1 MHRATAF
8 KDQENRRDM
17 RRSTV
22 YDHGPQA
29 FGVKLQLKPDD
40 VDLLVGGT
48 FDTAAYTPET
58 QTQDQVRAL

>member
-1 MHRATAF
+1 
-8 KDQENRRDM
+8 M

-48 FDTAAYTPET
+48 FDTSAFTPET
-58 QTQDQVRAL
+58 QTQDQIRAL